1 MVAAPGMDGTATTGT
16 GFPFLPLAAGRRGLA
31 LRCLRRFEAGT
42 LLLFCGGIE
51 VGRLALAEAA
61 EAGRTVEVPVGRLPR
76 VALPAELRLA
86 TDVAGP
92 DLAPSWEIASAD
104 AAFGLLGPPAPVVE
118 SLRLDHGVLRGVAT
132 EKANGLLEP
141 VLYARVNDAAA
152 RAVAVEA
159 PAPLAEGGCV
169 FRFAVPL
176 QPADL
181 VEAGL
186 AVDVH
191 MVGLEAPLA
200 RFALAPAGGVDTA
213 RVAELEGR
221 LRRLEDAMA
230 SGLDAMEHALRRRM
244 DAHGERVDAFI
255 EASASLLLD
264 RVAAGDAPTALRALV
279 GGGAPPETAD
289 AAPLRL
295 GNRVELPPD
304 SGHLGFG
311 WHLPER
317 DAGGAFRWMAD
328 RALVVSPEPHRPLA
342 SVTLEVGHV
351 YAAAEPA
358 LRAGFDALPCAV
370 AVEREQ
376 GGRRFRVRIAP
387 PDGAAAAPC
396 RTLMLEALASGSPA
410 RDGASADARLLSVAV
425 YRLVFDYAE

>member
-1 MVAAPGMDGTATTGT
+1 MDGTATTTAGT
-16 GFPFLPLAAGRRGLA
+16 AFPFLPLSAGRRGLA
-31 LRCLRRFEAGT
+31 LRCLRRFGPHT
-42 LLLFCGGIE
+42 LLLFCGGVE
-51 VGRLALAEAA
+51 VGRLALAEAV
-61 EAGRTVEVPVGRLPR
+61 EPGRTVEVPVSRLPR
-76 VALPAELRLA
+76 VALPAELRLCA
-86 TDVAGP
+86 GVAGP
-92 DLAPSWEIASAD
+92 DLAPPWEIASAD
-104 AAFGLLGPPAPVVE
+104 AAFGLLGAPAPVVE

-152 RAVAVEA
+152 RAVAAEA

-176 QPADL
+176 LPADL

-186 AVDVH
+186 AVDIH
-191 MVGLEAPLA
+191 MVGLQAPIA

-230 SGLDAMEHALRRRM
+230 SGLDAMEHAMRRRM

-255 EASASLLLD
+255 EACASLLLD
-264 RVAAGDAPTALRALV
+264 RVAAEDAPAALRALAGS
-279 GGGAPPETAD
+279 GGDGPEAAE

-295 GNRVELPPD
+295 GDRVELPPD

-311 WHLPER
+311 WHSPER
-317 DAGGAFRWMAD
+317 DAGGSFRWMAD

-342 SVTLEVGHV
+342 GVTLEVGHL
-351 YAAAEPA
+351 YGAAEPA
-358 LRAGFDALPCAV
+358 LRASFDALPCAV
-370 AVEREQ
+370 SVERE
-376 GGRRFRVRIAP
+376 GDGHRFRVRIAP
-387 PDGAAAAPC
+387 PEGTAAAPC
-396 RTLMLEALASGSPA
+396 RTLVLEALASGSPA
-410 RDGASADARLLSVAV
+410 RDGASPDARLLSVAV